1 MNKKLFLMM
10 GAPGSGK
17 STWVKKQLTNAD
29 AYISR
34 DEIRFSL
41 LEPGDDY
48 FAKEN
53 QVFSTF
59 ISMIVTALQDFCID
73 RIFVDASHLNEG
85 SRKKLLDAIKLNMSL
100 DKIEIN
106 VIWLRTTLDTCIKR
120 NNNREGRALV
130 PEDTIR
136 SMYKAQTMP
145 KAIEGIQKVYMVNEK
160 TQNIDIILLGAEDE
174 NHFSY

>member
-17 STWVKKQLTNAD
+17 STWIKKQLTSTD

-41 LEPGDDY
+41 LDSGDNY
-48 FAKEN
+48 FSKET

-59 ISMIVTALQDFCID
+59 VSMIVTALQDFSID
-73 RIFVDASHLNEG
+73 RVFADASHLNEG

-106 VIWLRTTLDTCIKR
+106 VIWMRTTLDTCIER

-145 KAIEGIQKVYMVNEK
+145 KAYEGINKVYLVNEK
-160 TQNIDIILLGAEDE
+160 DKTISLILLDIEDE
-174 NHFSY
+174 NNFVF